1 MTLSVTATGSA
12 LHYQWYRGS
21 DSSTPVGTDA
31 PTYTTGATA
40 ATNYW
45 VKVSSGAAFVASTIV
60 TLTPCGGPAV
70 TGVTQTAA
78 GPGCKLITVNVSSGD
93 AGNVTYFWYK
103 GASGDTTHP
112 LGGGPNYLTAC
123 PTASTQYWCRVTFN
137 DGTCSTDTTAVT
149 VTP

>member
-1 MTLSVTATGSA
+1 MTATGTA
-12 LHYQWYRGS
+12 LHYQWYQGS
-21 DSSTPVGTDA
+21 STTTPVGTDS
-31 PTYTTGATA
+31 PTYTTGTNITTATQF
-40 ATNYW
+40 W
-45 VKVSSGAAFVASTIV
+45 VRVSSGAAYVASNII
-60 TLTPCGGPAV
+60 TLTLCTGPFLV
-70 TGVTQTAA
+70 GQSVTAA